1 MKGKQII
8 KMQIN
13 ELLFTK
19 FVYVYFLIKFIKYK
33 INDEEQNK

>member
-1 MKGKQII
+1 
-8 KMQIN
+8 MQIN

-33 INDEEQNK
+33 INDEEQNKWVIG